1 MKKSD
6 IVDQVVSSTTLSR
19 SQAID
24 AVEGVFEAIAR
35 SLCKGESVYIRGVA
49 TFKVRTAKEKKA
61 RNIGKGTTVIIPAQR
76 TAKLIVSKQ
85 LKFRMNNERGEEAFD
100 F

>member
-6 IVDQVVSSTTLSR
+6 IVEQVVRTTTLSR

-24 AVEGVFEAIAR
+24 AVEALFETIAR
-35 SLCKGESVYIRGVA
+35 SLCKGENVYVRGFA

-61 RNIGKGTTVIIPAQR
+61 RNIGKGTTVTIPARR
-76 TAKLIVSKQ
+76 TAKLIISKQ
-85 LKFRMNNERGEEAFD
+85 LKSRMNNEPEETFD

>member
-24 AVEGVFEAIAR
+24 GVEAVFAVISE
-35 SLCKGESVYIRGVA
+35 SLSKGENVYVRGFG
-49 TFKVRTAKEKKA
+49 TFKVRTAKERKA

-85 LKFRMNNERGEEAFD
+85 LKFRMNNEREEEAFD

>member
-6 IVDQVVSSTTLSR
+6 IVEQVVRTTTLSR

-24 AVEGVFEAIAR
+24 GVEAVFAAVSE
-35 SLCKGESVYIRGVA
+35 SLCKGENVYVRGFG
-49 TFKVRTAKEKKA
+49 TFKVRTAKERKA
-61 RNIGKGTTVIIPAQR
+61 RNIGKGTTVMIPAQR
-76 TAKLIVSKQ
+76 TAKLIISKQ
-85 LKFRMNNERGEEAFD
+85 LKSRMNNERGEETFD

>member
-6 IVDQVVSSTTLSR
+6 IVEQVVRGTALSR

-24 AVEGVFEAIAR
+24 GVEAVFAVISD
-35 SLCKGESVYIRGVA
+35 SLCKGENVYVRGFG
-49 TFKVRTAKEKKA
+49 TFKVRTAKERKA
-61 RNIGKGTTVIIPAQR
+61 RDIGKGKTVVIPAHR
-76 TAKLIVSKQ
+76 TAKLVVSNQ
-85 LKFRMNNERGEEAFD
+85 LKYRMNNGRGEEAFD